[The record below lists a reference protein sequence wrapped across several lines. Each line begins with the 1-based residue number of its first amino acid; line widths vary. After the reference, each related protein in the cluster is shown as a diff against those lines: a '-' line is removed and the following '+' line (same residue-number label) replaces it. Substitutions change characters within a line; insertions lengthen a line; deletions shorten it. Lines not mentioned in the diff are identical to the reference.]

1 MESKKAIICWVHGEK
16 SSFQVDIDP
25 ENSISNLKK
34 AIAGENPHT
43 FGAIDPR
50 LLELYVANID
60 ETEEAMESFSFGVL
74 KVLPGSRKISKVI
87 KDELLD
93 KDIYFVIKPPGKQHS
108 FILSTYIC

>member
-1 MESKKAIICWVHGEK
+1 MENKTSIICWVHGEK
-16 SSFQVDIDP
+16 SSFYVDIDP
-25 ENSISNLKK
+25 EETITHLKEAVVGK
-34 AIAGENPHT
+34 KPNRFRG
-43 FGAIDPR
+43 IDPDE
-50 LLELYVANID
+50 LEISVANID

-108 FILSTYIC
+108 FILSTNIC

>member
-1 MESKKAIICWVHGEK
+1 MENKTSIICWVHGEK
-16 SSFQVDIDP
+16 SSFYVDIDP
-25 ENSISNLKK
+25 EETITHLKE
-34 AIAGENPHT
+34 AIVGENPHT

-74 KVLPGSRKISKVI
+74 KMLPGSRKISKVI

-108 FILSTYIC
+108 FILSMHIC

>member
-1 MESKKAIICWVHGEK
+1 MENKTSIFCWILGGD
-16 SSFQVDIDP
+16 SSFPVDIDT
-25 ENSISNLKK
+25 EKTIGHLKK
-34 AIAGENPHT
+34 AIVEENPHT
-43 FGAIDPR
+43 FGAINPR

-60 ETEEAMESFSFGVL
+60 ETEEAMGSFSFGVL

-108 FILSTYIC
+108 FILSMHIC